1 MLEIP
6 TPHLPGPHSHAASA
20 INSRLLEVGL
30 ISLVQTA
37 ISRDQSIGPQNA
49 LAFSTRIAPA
59 LHNIHT
65 HPERHWTTA
74 SMAESA
80 GMSRSL
86 FCKSFRE
93 AVGSHPIHSLKT
105 VRVELAARLLS
116 QTGLHLSYV
125 SHR

>member
-1 MLEIP
+1 MRISDWSSDVCSSD
-6 TPHLPGPHSHAASA
+6 LPGALSPAASA
-20 INSRLLEVGL
+20 INRRLLEVAL

-80 GMSRSL
+80 GLRSEERRVGKECVST
-86 FCKSFRE
+86 CKYRW
-93 AVGSHPIHSLKT
+93 
-105 VRVELAARLLS
+105 
-116 QTGLHLSYV
+116 
-125 SHR
+125 

>member
-1 MLEIP
+1 MLEMLISN
-6 TPHLPGPHSHAASA
+6 LPGALSPAASA
-20 INSRLLEVGL
+20 INRRLLEVAL

-65 HPERHWTTA
+65 HTERHWTTA

-80 GMSRSL
+80 GMSRRL
-86 FCKSFRE
+86 FCKSRSE
-93 AVGSHPIHSLKT
+93 ARRVGTECGSTCRSRWRPYHNKNKHINNRK
-105 VRVELAARLLS
+105 
-116 QTGLHLSYV
+116 
-125 SHR
+125 